1 MKVLKDI
8 FRLSI
13 KLFGFNM
20 IDEDMTSMDTVM
32 VGEWH
37 GVLQGHLG
45 CPNQEGGPRLI
56 RFESPRWRSKETKVG
71 VHLGVP
77 EQPAPKLTPR
87 PHTEFVL
94 DALYMD
100 GKIISRSFQQ
110 HWFEPK
116 FVGVDGNRQK
126 K

>member
-20 IDEDMTSMDTVM
+20 IDEDMTSMDTIID
-32 VGEWH
+32 GEWH

-56 RFESPRWRSKETKVG
+56 RFESPRWRPKETQVR
-71 VHLGVP
+71 VHLGVQ
-77 EQPAPKLTPR
+77 EQPTPKSTPR
-87 PHTEFVL
+87 PHTESIL
-94 DALYMD
+94 DALHMD
-100 GKIISRSFQQ
+100 GKIISRNFQW
-110 HWFEPK
+110 HWFEA
-116 FVGVDGNRQK
+116 QIHS
-126 K
+126 

>member
-56 RFESPRWRSKETKVG
+56 RFESPRWRPKETKVR
-71 VHLGVP
+71 VHLGV
-77 EQPAPKLTPR
+77 QKQLALKSTPR
-87 PHTEFVL
+87 PQNGVRFLCYLYGWEDNFKDL
-94 DALYMD
+94 SMAL
-100 GKIISRSFQQ
+100 
-110 HWFEPK
+110 
-116 FVGVDGNRQK
+116 V
-126 K
+126 